1 MWAFSPFHTPVL
13 CTFQTFKEQLKITL
27 EKNHRNKKES
37 NNGNNHGNNQES
49 SNGNKWNGGP
59 LLTVQLVGCLDTAL
73 AQFRIR
79 RSLVGFLNFKLGAL
93 VAVDNIYVVLLLYSV
108 W

>member
-1 MWAFSPFHTPVL
+1 METIME
-13 CTFQTFKEQLKITL
+13 TI
-27 EKNHRNKKES
+27 KKVAMETT
-37 NNGNNHGNNQES
+37 GT
-49 SNGNKWNGGP
+49 GP
-59 LLTVQLVGCLDTAL
+59 LLTVQLVGCLDTTL

>member
-1 MWAFSPFHTPVL
+1 MET
-13 CTFQTFKEQLKITL
+13 TMETI
-27 EKNHRNKKES
+27 KKVTMETTM
-37 NNGNNHGNNQES
+37 E
-49 SNGNKWNGGP
+49 P

>member
-1 MWAFSPFHTPVL
+1 MET
-13 CTFQTFKEQLKITL
+13 I
-27 EKNHRNKKES
+27 KKVAMKT
-37 NNGNNHGNNQES
+37 NGT
-49 SNGNKWNGGP
+49 GP

-93 VAVDNIYVVLLLYSV
+93 VAVDNIYVVLLLFSV

>member
-1 MWAFSPFHTPVL
+1 MET
-13 CTFQTFKEQLKITL
+13 TMETI
-27 EKNHRNKKES
+27 KKVTMETTM
-37 NNGNNHGNNQES
+37 E
-49 SNGNKWNGGP
+49 P
-59 LLTVQLVGCLDTAL
+59 LLTVQLVGCLDTTL

-93 VAVDNIYVVLLLYSV
+93 VAVDNIYVVLLLFSV

>member
-1 MWAFSPFHTPVL
+1 MWAFSSFHTPVL

-27 EKNHRNKKES
+27 EKNHGNKQES
-37 NNGNNHGNNQES
+37 NNVMKTTME
-49 SNGNKWNGGP
+49 P
-59 LLTVQLVGCLDTAL
+59 LLTVQLVGCLDAAL

-93 VAVDNIYVVLLLYSV
+93 VAVDNICVVLLLFSV